1 MTHMLHAFRMAN
13 NTIQSG
19 MLAYLKDTK
28 YRLYSDPGTFSNDIL
43 KRWTFPIVPETNLQE
58 SDIYE
63 YSRGNI
69 YKGSRVMLSK

>member
-1 MTHMLHAFRMAN
+1 MLHVFKMVSNMILLGTIPVIITTSSLMKAN
-13 NTIQSG
+13 PYI
-19 MLAYLKDTK
+19 
-28 YRLYSDPGTFSNDIL
+28 FSNDIL

-58 SDIYE
+58 SDAYD